1 MLVLLAFLTT
11 TRNSLTMFSRSLSEI
26 YSAAIF
32 PYYAD
37 KNQPEQKKMIFLP
50 QLIFPSATIH
60 KIENMIFDNSEG
72 AKSVNKQ
79 DPTTCHAG
87 LDPASRASTTGY
99 QINVSP
105 LQTHK
110 PLW

>member
-37 KNQPEQKKMIFLP
+37 KNQPEQKKSIF
-50 QLIFPSATIH
+50 FM
-60 KIENMIFDNSEG
+60 K
-72 AKSVNKQ
+72 K
-79 DPTTCHAG
+79 
-87 LDPASRASTTGY
+87 
-99 QINVSP
+99 
-105 LQTHK
+105 
-110 PLW
+110 